1 MRANGTVST
10 VRSFIEEHDLLKKGE
25 SVVVALSGG
34 ADSVCLLHILIS
46 LKEEYD
52 LKLAAAH
59 FNHGIRGAEAD
70 RDMAFVQSLC
80 KRWDVPLYGE
90 TANVP
95 EVAATLGESVETCGR
110 RMRYRFFDDVLR
122 NRRGGKLATAHHRDD
137 SMETMLWN
145 LTRGSGLAGLGG
157 IPVRRDSI
165 IRPLLCLSRREIED
179 YCRENALE
187 YVTDSTNLSDDYTR
201 NRLRHQVIPVLRELN
216 PALDDG
222 MERTASLMREAD
234 EYFDHISKSELNK
247 AKTENGYTCEKLLRL
262 EPIVLRYAVKTVL
275 ENAEAPLDYA
285 HITLI
290 TEAMRTGG
298 AVELGRG
305 FTASCAQ
312 GVLRVYAQKDTR
324 PEDGDFSLPFT
335 EYIKTHGTRIAVR
348 DGRLD
353 LTVSG
358 IPYTSEEGAKINN
371 LFLKH
376 CIPCD
381 IITENTVFRYRRAGD
396 TFTDA
401 RRGVTKSLKK
411 LMNELKI
418 PREIRDTI
426 PVIAEG
432 STILWLQ
439 GYGTSAQ
446 ARVDLTRDGE
456 LIFIGG

>member
-1 MRANGTVST
+1 M
-10 VRSFIEEHDLLKKGE
+10 
-25 SVVVALSGG
+25 
-34 ADSVCLLHILIS
+34 
-46 LKEEYD
+46 
-52 LKLAAAH
+52 
-59 FNHGIRGAEAD
+59 
-70 RDMAFVQSLC
+70 
-80 KRWDVPLYGE
+80 
-90 TANVP
+90 
-95 EVAATLGESVETCGR
+95 
-110 RMRYRFFDDVLR
+110 
-122 NRRGGKLATAHHRDD
+122 
-137 SMETMLWN
+137 
-145 LTRGSGLAGLGG
+145 
-157 IPVRRDSI
+157 
-165 IRPLLCLSRREIED
+165 
-179 YCRENALE
+179 
-187 YVTDSTNLSDDYTR
+187 
-201 NRLRHQVIPVLRELN
+201 
-216 PALDDG
+216 
-222 MERTASLMREAD
+222 
-234 EYFDHISKSELNK
+234 
-247 AKTENGYTCEKLLRL
+247 
-262 EPIVLRYAVKTVL
+262 
-275 ENAEAPLDYA
+275 
-285 HITLI
+285 
-290 TEAMRTGG
+290 
-298 AVELGRG
+298 
-305 FTASCAQ
+305 
-312 GVLRVYAQKDTR
+312 YAQKDAR

-439 GYGTSAQ
+439 GCGTSAQ